1 PHQGLSPAG
10 RPEAPREEWGDVAVP
25 LSPLP
30 SPFPSRALAALDSLA
45 TGLLAPSFWAINRL
59 LDLQPTTAGGGG
71 GCCGCV
77 GRALAAPALAT
88 LLLLSLPLAALGLLL
103 WLPVQATRRPFVY
116 QHAAGA
122 APAQPW
128 DLRERRSFT
137 FLTANLCLLPSGLA
151 KFSNLGD
158 TPRRATAI
166 ARRLRLPAD
175 ADFLCLQEVFDAGA
189 ATILRRRLAGTFPH
203 LLFGVGGRGLRGGQ
217 LKLLDSGLLLASRYP
232 LLAARY
238 HGFPNGACEDALA
251 AKGLLAVQVLLGSA
265 QGQRVVGYLG
275 CTHLQAPAGGI
286 CLGFSK
292 AWDAVPRDTLL
303 GELIRG
309 VGWRGGVR
317 GGRGDRAQGVW
328 GDRKKDLGVLVD
340 NGMPRSQQWALV
352 AKKANGILGGIRKSV
367 ENLQGGHPPPLLCPG
382 EAPSGALGPVLGSPV
397 PEGQGTAGEGP
408 AKGYSDAEGPGASLC

>member
-1 PHQGLSPAG
+1 THLGLPPPA
-10 RPEAPREEWGDVAVP
+10 RPPPPPAM
-25 LSPLP
+25 LLP
-30 SPFPSRALAALDSLA
+30 ESPFPSRALAALDSLA

-166 ARRLRLPAD
+166 ARRLAPGPPSPRGHRDALVAQPGPAVAEAVPVPLAERLPAD

-275 CTHLQAPAGGI
+275 CTHLQAPAGEGTPG
-286 CLGFSK
+286 CDGEGVTPRVGP
-292 AWDAVPRDTLL
+292 AWPTWWPSAVPGGQRDAQEPAMGPGGQEGQWHPGGHQEER
-303 GELIRG
+303 GEPPGRSPSPSALPWGGPIWSSGTSSGLPSSRRTG
-309 VGWRGGVR
+309 NCWRGSSKG
-317 GGRGDRAQGVW
+317 
-328 GDRKKDLGVLVD
+328 
-340 NGMPRSQQWALV
+340 
-352 AKKANGILGGIRKSV
+352 
-367 ENLQGGHPPPLLCPG
+367 LQRC
-382 EAPSGALGPVLGSPV
+382 
-397 PEGQGTAGEGP
+397 
-408 AKGYSDAEGPGASLC
+408 